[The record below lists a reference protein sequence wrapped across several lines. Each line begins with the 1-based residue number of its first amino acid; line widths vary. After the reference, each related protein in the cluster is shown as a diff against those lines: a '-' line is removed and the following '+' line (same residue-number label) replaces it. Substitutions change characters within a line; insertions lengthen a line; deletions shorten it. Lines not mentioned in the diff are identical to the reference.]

1 MDRRPNFLA
10 CSMPHDNTLMRW
22 LWSLLYAG
30 FFAAAAALFVHPYAS
45 PSTIAAALGL
55 LLAPFVIAFHRVRF
69 PSPDVKQTKA
79 SERYMREHQLVR
91 CTIRLHMRCPEL
103 FTCHQGP
110 SHPRATMKT

>member
-1 MDRRPNFLA
+1 MDGPTSQL
-10 CSMPHDNTLMRW
+10 PG
-22 LWSLLYAG
+22 LLHAARQYAD
-30 FFAAAAALFVHPYAS
+30 
-45 PSTIAAALGL
+45 ALGL

-103 FTCHQGP
+103 FTCHQGLP
-110 SHPRATMKT
+110 HPRATMKT